1 VARDSVRYYVEDGLL
16 VVFEGGLYPLVA
28 KGSPELLVMMANDD
42 DAIDHVLDQYAERV
56 ATLELLV
63 TTLQEQVAEC
73 RRSGVGSAAI
83 QPDRNRA
90 ALQSRG
96 RA

>member
-1 VARDSVRYYVEDGLL
+1 
-16 VVFEGGLYPLVA
+16 VFEGGLYPLVA
-28 KGSPELLVMMANDD
+28 KGSPELLLLMANDD
-42 DAIDHVLDQYAERV
+42 DAIDDVLDRYAERV

-63 TTLQEQVAEC
+63 STLQEQVAVSA
-73 RRSGVGSAAI
+73 RSEVGSAAI
-83 QPDRNRA
+83 QRQRNGA